1 MLLVLCEKCKDL
13 KTCKRL
19 CSAVEDEIAKD
30 EDIKVDTT
38 CFGLGVNETSNP
50 TSISAVEKIPSYL
63 VDYFKDDDKYI
74 IFQMVRS
81 GVDYKVSV
89 LKKFQ

>member
-30 EDIKVDTT
+30 EDTKVDTT
-38 CFGLGVNETSNP
+38 CFGLGVNETANA
-50 TSISAVEKIPSYL
+50 TSISAVEKIPSYMT
-63 VDYFKDDDKYI
+63 DQFKGDDKYI
-74 IFQMVRS
+74 IFKMVRT
-81 GVDYKVSV
+81 GVDYKISV